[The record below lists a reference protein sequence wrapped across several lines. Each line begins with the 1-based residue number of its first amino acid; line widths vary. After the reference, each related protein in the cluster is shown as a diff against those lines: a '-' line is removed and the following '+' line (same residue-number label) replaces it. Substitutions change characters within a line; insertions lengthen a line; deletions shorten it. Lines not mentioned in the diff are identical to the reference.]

1 LIINKLSLNFVA
13 QTYYQFEQ
21 PFKSMNFS
29 TTNRIAFGL
38 LFTLTFTSPL
48 STSAQPN
55 YTANDRVVPYNGGFR
70 AGVNFDI
77 FRGFSDEDLANLAA
91 GNPKI
96 GATGIGAKAV
106 RPAFFEEF
114 AEVFGYDSRD
124 NAFKYYDT
132 LGLKDNTLIVGFP
145 SPEHQDTAFYCPS
158 VRSTVFKNLYEP
170 IWDNGANGT
179 PVNDNNYYALYIWRI
194 ANKFKKQVKFWEIW
208 NEPGLDFTGGKGWLN
223 KGAPGNWW
231 DNNPDPCD
239 YKLRAPIQ
247 TYVRMLRISYEI
259 IKTVDPNAYVVTSGL
274 GFPAFLDAI
283 LRNTDNPNNG
293 ERTPQYPLGGGA
305 YFDGIGYHAYPH
317 FDDALRV
324 YNVQRQAF
332 DYFRHSDAAGA
343 DMGRTKQL
351 FDKVLRD
358 YGYNGQRFPKKEYLI
373 TEANV
378 PRKEFGD
385 FAGSE
390 ALQRNWAAKAI
401 VSCLKN
407 DIRQLH
413 VFKIA
418 EETSFETA
426 TYSFDVM
433 GFYEHLNYNNKLRP
447 KLTQLGISYR
457 SASQILFGKGYDS
470 IQTRAMNLPTNVD
483 GIAVRDSNGVL
494 TYVLWAKTTV
504 DRSEVANATY
514 SFPSNFGYTEL
525 IKRDWAF
532 SQNQNLTPILAQNI
546 ILTATPIFLTEQKI
560 KVSKQIACVG
570 DPIQFEDVTPSLSR
584 TWTIQTGPNQTV
596 SETGKTFTRAF
607 FQSGDFRVLL
617 DSKDANGVIFSKQTL
632 LISVEKPAVVDFTA
646 TVQSPYV
653 LLKSLTTTNTDS
665 IFWTYSIDGTRDNL
679 PEFKKVFYQNGT
691 VNIKLT
697 AVNRCGSPSLIKTLT
712 IQTAVQTP
720 PASTAN
726 KGTPPYDAPFR
737 AGVNARFVEGWS
749 DEQIADIAAGNKETG
764 IEGVG
769 AKSFRTSLPEYFTK
783 FWGVDIRKKAYQHF
797 ENLDLRDLTLT
808 IGSPDSAH
816 RDPNFYCYQEQ
827 SHLFKNMYLDI
838 WNADKSAVNDAN
850 YFAKYVSDLV
860 KMYKK
865 QVKFWEINDT
875 PGWDVEGKN
884 GWKPRGWQH
893 NWWENQ
899 PDPCE
904 VGTQAPV
911 SHLVRMM
918 RIAYEVIKRED
929 STAFVV
935 YSGSGFTSYLDA
947 VLRTTDNPAE
957 GLSTGTPQYP
967 NGGGAYFD
975 AILYNVF
982 PHFDGS
988 LAAYDQ
994 SVGRVV
1000 YKRNTD
1006 AAAASITRQR
1016 DSIQSVL
1023 SNYGYDGR
1031 LFPKKRFL
1039 IGEINVPRKA
1049 FSGSMNF
1056 GSEEIQRNFIL
1067 KSYVTAAMNGIV
1079 QMNVKSVSEES
1090 TISAAED
1097 ASQVM
1102 GLYQKLT
1109 SPPPTRSLNVQ
1120 GVAFKTTSE
1129 ILFGLKFDSIRTR
1142 QMNISSPNVM
1152 GAAFKSPTGKYTYVL
1167 WATASGDL
1175 TENGSA
1181 TFNSPNSLSINNLY
1195 KREWTYTQDKRVTS
1209 ISSQNIALT
1218 TTPIFLSEN
1227 ALIETPPIAAFASDA
1242 RKACPALTVRFQDK
1256 STDGQNYLWRFV
1268 GGEPATSTDRTPTVI
1283 YRQSGK
1289 YDVVL
1294 EVSNAAGVHR
1304 NLKTQYVDV
1313 SAAPKASFDW
1323 KRDSLNPLSVK
1334 FTSTATESFTMIWDF
1349 GDGIQDF
1356 SLNPTHLFATKK
1368 IYQIRLIAVNDC
1380 GRDTIFKSI
1389 DLRTNGVND
1398 VGFTN
1403 FSAAPNPFSNQLTV
1417 EFSLNKNEL
1426 ISLKLYDL
1434 TGKLIENWVEN
1445 TFYTEG
1451 SFRRDFTTTRLQAGV
1466 YLLQVKV
1473 GASAFYRKIVKV
1485 D

>member
-1 LIINKLSLNFVA
+1 MNLSLHPTATIGILFL
-13 QTYYQFEQ
+13 
-21 PFKSMNFS
+21 SIL
-29 TTNRIAFGL
+29 TT
-38 LFTLTFTSPL
+38 PL
-48 STSAQPN
+48 SISAQPN
-55 YTANDRVVPYNGGFR
+55 YTANDRVTPYLGGFR

-77 FRGFSDEDLANLAA
+77 FRGFSDEDLATLAA
-91 GNPKI
+91 GNPKL

-114 AEVFGYDSRD
+114 AEVFGYNSRD

-145 SPEHQDTAFYCPS
+145 SPEHRDSTFYCPA
-158 VRSTVFKNLYEP
+158 VQSTVFKNLYEP

-179 PVNDNNYYALYIWRI
+179 PVNDNNYYALYIWKI

-223 KGAPGNWW
+223 RGAPGNWW
-231 DNNPDPCD
+231 DNDPEPCD

-247 TYVRMLRISYEI
+247 TYIRMLRISYEV

-283 LRNTDNPNNG
+283 LRNSDNPNKG
-293 ERTPQYPLGGGA
+293 LKTPQYPLGGGA

-324 YNVQRQAF
+324 YNIQRQAF

-343 DMGRTKQL
+343 DMGRTKEL
-351 FDKVLRD
+351 FDAVLRD
-358 YGYNGQRFPKKEYLI
+358 YGYNGQRFPKKQFLI

-390 ALQRNWAAKAI
+390 ALQRNWAAKAM

-407 DIRQLH
+407 NIHQLH

-418 EETSFETA
+418 EETTFETA

-447 KLTQLGISYR
+447 KLTQLGLSYR
-457 SASQILFGKGYDS
+457 TSSQILFGKGYDS
-470 IQTRAMNLPTNVD
+470 IQTRAMNLPSNVD
-483 GIAVRDSNGVL
+483 GIAVRDTNGVL

-504 DRSEVANATY
+504 DRSEIANATY

-525 IKRDWAF
+525 IKRDWMF
-532 SQNQNLTPILAQNI
+532 SENQIQTAVSAQNI
-546 ILTATPIFLTEQKI
+546 ILTATPIFLTEQKF
-560 KVSKQIACVG
+560 KVSKQFACVG
-570 DPIQFEDVTPSLSR
+570 NPIQFEDVTPSVSR
-584 TWTIQTGPNQTV
+584 TWTVETGQNQTAT
-596 SETGKTFTRAF
+596 ETSRTFARVF
-607 FQSGDFRVLL
+607 PQSGEFRVLL
-617 DSKDANGVIFSKQTL
+617 DSKDANGNIFSKQTL
-632 LISVEKPAVVDFTA
+632 LISVEKPAIVDFTA

-653 LLKSLTTTNTDS
+653 LLKSLATTNVDS
-665 IFWTYSIDGTRDNL
+665 LIWTYSDGTRDYL
-679 PEFKKVFYQNGT
+679 PEFRKVFYQNG
-691 VNIKLT
+691 NINITLT
-697 AVNRCGSPSLIKTLT
+697 AKNRCGIPSLTKTLA
-712 IQTAVQTP
+712 IKTAVQLP
-720 PASTAN
+720 PNSTAN
-726 KGTPPYDAPFR
+726 KVTPQYDAPFR
-737 AGVNARFVEGWS
+737 AGVNARFVEGWT

-769 AKSFRTSLPEYFTK
+769 AKAFRTSLPEYFTK

-827 SHLFKNMYLDI
+827 SQLFKNMYLDI
-838 WNADKSAVNDAN
+838 WNADKTAVNDSN
-850 YFAKYVSDLV
+850 YFAKYVFDLV
-860 KMYKK
+860 KTYKN

-884 GWKPRGWQH
+884 GWKPRNWQH

-904 VGTQAPV
+904 VGIQAPV

-918 RIAYEVIKRED
+918 RIAYEVIKSQD

-935 YSGSGFTSYLDA
+935 YSGSGFTSFLDA
-947 VLRTTDNPAE
+947 VCRTTDNPAE
-957 GLSTGTPQYP
+957 GLSTATPQYP
-967 NGGGAYFD
+967 LGGGAYFD

-1016 DSIQSVL
+1016 DSLQSVL
-1023 SNYGYDGR
+1023 ANYGYNGR
-1031 LFPKKRFL
+1031 QFPKKRFV

-1049 FSGSMNF
+1049 FGSSMNF

-1090 TISAAED
+1090 EWGTAED

-1102 GLYQKLT
+1102 GLYQKLS
-1109 SPPPTRSLNVQ
+1109 SPPPMRSLNVQ
-1120 GVAFKTTSE
+1120 GVAFKTASE

-1142 QMNISSPNVM
+1142 QLNITTPSVI
-1152 GAAFKSPTGKYTYVL
+1152 GAAFKSATGKYTYVL
-1167 WATASGDL
+1167 WATSTVDL
-1175 TENGSA
+1175 AEYGSA
-1181 TFNSPNSLSINNLY
+1181 TFSFPNSLAINNLT
-1195 KREWTYTQDKRVTS
+1195 KREWTWTQDKRVATV
-1209 ISSQNIALT
+1209 SSQNIALT

-1227 ALIETPPIAAFASDA
+1227 TAIETPPIAAFGSDT
-1242 RKACPALTVRFQDK
+1242 RKACPALTVHFESK
-1256 STDGQNYLWRFV
+1256 STDAQNFIWRFD
-1268 GGEPATSTDRTPTVI
+1268 GGEPATSTERTPSVI
-1283 YRQSGK
+1283 YRRSGK
-1289 YDVVL
+1289 FDVVL
-1294 EVSNAAGVHR
+1294 EVSNATGTHR
-1304 NLKTQYVDV
+1304 NRKIEYVEL
-1313 SAAPKASFDW
+1313 SSAPKADFDW
-1323 KRDSLNPLSVK
+1323 KRDSSNPLSVR
-1334 FTSTATESFTMIWDF
+1334 FTNKATDSYTMIWDF
-1349 GDGIQDF
+1349 GDGGQDF
-1356 SLNPTHLFATKK
+1356 TLNPTHLFTVKK

-1380 GRDTIFKSI
+1380 GRDTIFKTL
-1389 DLRTNGVND
+1389 DLRTTAVND
-1398 VGFTN
+1398 VANYNFTA
-1403 FSAAPNPFSNQLTV
+1403 SPNPFSNQLNV
-1417 EFSLNKNEL
+1417 QFSLQKTEN
-1426 ISLKLYDL
+1426 ISLQLFDL
-1434 TGKLIENWVEN
+1434 TGKLVENWLEN
-1445 TFYTEG
+1445 VQNTEG
-1451 SFRRDFTTTRLQAGV
+1451 VFNQNFATTDLLSGV
-1466 YLLQVKV
+1466 YLLQVRIGNGV
-1473 GASAFYRKIVKV
+1473 FYKKIVKIN
-1485 D
+1485 

>member
-1 LIINKLSLNFVA
+1 MRNLLPIPTLV
-13 QTYYQFEQ
+13 
-21 PFKSMNFS
+21 
-29 TTNRIAFGL
+29 GL
-38 LFTLTFTSPL
+38 LTSILTYPPL
-48 STSAQPN
+48 SISAQPN

-77 FRGFSDEDLANLAA
+77 FRGFSDEDLATLAA
-91 GNPKI
+91 GNPKL

-145 SPEHQDTAFYCPS
+145 SPAHQDTTYYCPS

-170 IWDNGANGT
+170 IWDNGENGT

-247 TYVRMLRISYEI
+247 TYIRMLRISYEV

-293 ERTPQYPLGGGA
+293 AKTPQYPLGGGA

-317 FDDALRV
+317 FDDALRI
-324 YNVQRQAF
+324 YNNQRQAF

-343 DMGRTKQL
+343 DMGRTKEL

-358 YGYNGQRFPKKEYLI
+358 YGYNGQRFPKKQYLI

-390 ALQRNWAAKAI
+390 ALQRNWAAKAM

-407 DIRQLH
+407 NIHQLH

-433 GFYEHLNYNNKLRP
+433 GFYEHLNYNNKLHP
-447 KLTQLGISYR
+447 KLTQLGLAYR
-457 SASQILFGKGYDS
+457 SASQILFGNGYDS
-470 IQTRAMNLPTNVD
+470 IQTKALNLPPSVD

-504 DRSEVANATY
+504 DKSEVANATY
-514 SFPSNFGYTEL
+514 SFPSNFGYNEL

-532 SQNQNLTPILAQNI
+532 SENQNLTPIPAQNI
-546 ILTATPIFLTEQKI
+546 VLTATPIFLTEQKM
-560 KVSKQIACVG
+560 KVSKPYACTG
-570 DPIQFEDVTPSLSR
+570 ELIQFEDVTPSVSR
-584 TWTIQTGPNQTV
+584 TWTIQTGQNQTI
-596 SETGKTFTRAF
+596 SETAKTFSKAF
-607 FQSGDFRVLL
+607 PQSGEYRVLL
-617 DSKDANGVIFSKQTL
+617 DSKDANGAIFSKQAL
-632 LISVEKPAVVDFTA
+632 LISVEKRAIVDFTA
-646 TVQSPYV
+646 DIQSPYV

-665 IFWTYSIDGTRDNL
+665 IFWTFSDGTRDNL
-679 PEFKKVFYQNGT
+679 PEFKKVFYQNGNVT
-691 VNIKLT
+691 IKLT
-697 AVNRCGSPSLIKTLT
+697 GVNRCGSPSLTKTLT
-712 IQTAVQTP
+712 IKTAVQTP
-720 PASTAN
+720 PNLTAN
-726 KGTPPYDAPFR
+726 KTTPQYDAPFR

-783 FWGVDIRKKAYQHF
+783 FWGAEIRKKAFQHF
-797 ENLDLRDLTLT
+797 DNLDLRDLTLT

-816 RDPNFYCYQEQ
+816 RDPNFYCYSEQ
-827 SHLFKNMYLDI
+827 SQLFKNMYLDI
-838 WNADKSAVNDAN
+838 WNADKSAVNDSN
-850 YFAKYVSDLV
+850 YYARYVSDLV
-860 KMYKK
+860 KTYKN
-865 QVKFWEINDT
+865 QVKFWEIQDT

-904 VGTQAPV
+904 VGIQAPV

-935 YSGSGFTSYLDA
+935 YSGSGFTSFLDA
-947 VLRTTDNPAE
+947 VCRTTDNPAE
-957 GLSTGTPQYP
+957 GLSTSTPAYP
-967 NGGGAYFD
+967 LGGGAYFD
-975 AILYNVF
+975 AVLYNVF

-988 LAAYDQ
+988 LAGYDQ
-994 SVGRVV
+994 ALGRIV

-1006 AAAASITRQR
+1006 AAAASIVWQR
-1016 DSIQSVL
+1016 DSLQSVL
-1023 SNYGYDGR
+1023 KNYGYDGR
-1031 LFPKKRFL
+1031 QFPKKRFL

-1049 FSGSMNF
+1049 FGSSMSF

-1067 KSYVTAAMNGIV
+1067 KSYVIAAINGIV
-1079 QMNVKSVSEES
+1079 QMNVKSISEES
-1090 TISAAED
+1090 NISTAED

-1102 GLYQKLT
+1102 GLYQKLN
-1109 SPPPTRSLNVQ
+1109 SPPPMRSLNIQ
-1120 GVAFKTTSE
+1120 GVAFKTASE
-1129 ILFGLKFDSIRTR
+1129 ILYGLKFDSIRTR
-1142 QMNISSPNVM
+1142 QLNISTPSVN
-1152 GAAFKSPTGKYTYVL
+1152 GAAFKSATGKYTYVL
-1167 WATASGDL
+1167 WATTNVDL
-1175 TENGSA
+1175 AEYGSA
-1181 TFNSPNSLSINNLY
+1181 RFSFPTTLTINNLY
-1195 KREWTYTQDKRVTS
+1195 KREWTWTQDKKVAT
-1209 ISSQNIALT
+1209 ISSQNIELT

-1227 ALIETPPIAAFASDA
+1227 AVIEAPPIAVFTSDA
-1242 RKACPALTVRFQDK
+1242 RQACPTLTVKYDNK
-1256 STDGQNYLWRFV
+1256 STDAQNYIWRFD
-1268 GGEPATSTDRTPTVI
+1268 GGEPATSTERAPSVI
-1283 YRQSGK
+1283 YRRSGK
-1289 YDVVL
+1289 FDVVL
-1294 EVSNAAGVHR
+1294 EVSNATGVHKNR
-1304 NLKTQYVDV
+1304 KVEYIQL
-1313 SAAPKASFDW
+1313 SAVPKADFDW
-1323 KRDSLNPLSVK
+1323 QRDSSNPLSVR
-1334 FTSTATESFTMIWDF
+1334 FTSKASESFTMIWDF
-1349 GDGIQDF
+1349 GDGTQDF
-1356 SLNPTHLFATKK
+1356 SLNPTHLFPTKK
-1368 IYQIRLIAVNDC
+1368 IYQIRLIAINDC
-1380 GRDTIFKSI
+1380 GRDTIIRTI
-1389 DLRTNGVND
+1389 DLKTNGVND
-1398 VGFTN
+1398 LNVSD
-1403 FSAAPNPFSNQLTV
+1403 FSATPNPFSNELTIQ
-1417 EFSLNKNEL
+1417 FSLKKTER
-1426 ISLKLYDL
+1426 ISLQLYDL
-1434 TGKLIENWVEN
+1434 TGKLMENWLEN
-1445 TFYTEG
+1445 ELYTEG
-1451 SFRRDFTTTRLQAGV
+1451 SFRRNFSTNDLLSGV
-1466 YLLQVKV
+1466 YLLQVRV
-1473 GASAFYRKIVKV
+1473 GNSVFYRKVVKLN
-1485 D
+1485 

>member
-1 LIINKLSLNFVA
+1 MRNLLPIPVLV
-13 QTYYQFEQ
+13 
-21 PFKSMNFS
+21 
-29 TTNRIAFGL
+29 GL
-38 LFTLTFTSPL
+38 LTCILTFPSNSL
-48 STSAQPN
+48 SAQPN

-77 FRGFSDEDLANLAA
+77 FRGFSDEDLATLAA
-91 GNPKI
+91 GNPKL

-145 SPEHQDTAFYCPS
+145 SPTHQDTAYYCPS

-170 IWDNGANGT
+170 IWDNGENGT
-179 PVNDNNYYALYIWRI
+179 PINDNNYYALYIWRV

-247 TYVRMLRISYEI
+247 TYVRMLRISYEV
-259 IKTVDPNAYVVTSGL
+259 IKTVDANAYVVTSGL

-293 ERTPQYPLGGGA
+293 AKTPQYPLGGGA

-317 FDDALRV
+317 FDDALRI
-324 YNVQRQAF
+324 YNNQRQAF

-343 DMGRTKQL
+343 DMGRTKEL

-358 YGYNGQRFPKKEYLI
+358 YGYNGQRFPKKQYLI

-390 ALQRNWAAKAI
+390 ALQRNWAAKAM

-407 DIRQLH
+407 NIHQLH

-433 GFYEHLNYNNKLRP
+433 GFYEHLNYNNKLHP
-447 KLTQLGISYR
+447 KLTQLGLAYR

-470 IQTRAMNLPTNVD
+470 IQTRAMNLPPSVD
-483 GIAVRDSNGVL
+483 GIAIRDSNGVL

-504 DRSEVANATY
+504 DKSEIANATY

-532 SQNQNLTPILAQNI
+532 SENQNLIPISAQNI
-546 ILTATPIFLTEQKI
+546 ILTATPIFLTEQKM
-560 KVSKQIACVG
+560 KVSKPFACTG
-570 DPIQFEDVTPSLSR
+570 ELIQFEDVTPSVSR
-584 TWTIQTGPNQTV
+584 TWTIQTGQNQTIT
-596 SETGKTFTRAF
+596 ETAKTFSKAF
-607 FQSGDFRVLL
+607 SQSGEFRVLL
-617 DSKDANGVIFSKQTL
+617 DSKDANGAIFSKQAL
-632 LISVEKPAVVDFTA
+632 LISIEKPAIVDFTA
-646 TVQSPYV
+646 DIQSPYV

-665 IFWTYSIDGTRDNL
+665 IFWTFSDGTRDNL
-679 PEFKKVFYQNGT
+679 PEFKKVFYQNGNVT
-691 VNIKLT
+691 IKLT
-697 AVNRCGSPSLIKTLT
+697 GVNRCGSPSLTKTLL
-712 IQTAVQTP
+712 IKTAVQTP
-720 PASTAN
+720 PNSTAN
-726 KGTPPYDAPFR
+726 KTTPQYDTPFR
-737 AGVNARFVEGWS
+737 AGVNARFVEGWT

-764 IEGVG
+764 IEGIG

-783 FWGVDIRKKAYQHF
+783 FWGADIRKKAFQHF
-797 ENLDLRDLTLT
+797 DNLDLRDLTLT
-808 IGSPDSAH
+808 IGSPDSTH
-816 RDPNFYCYQEQ
+816 RDPNFYCYSEQ
-827 SHLFKNMYLDI
+827 SQLFKNMYLDI
-838 WNADKSAVNDAN
+838 WNADKSAVNDSN
-850 YFAKYVSDLV
+850 YYARYVSDLV
-860 KMYKK
+860 KTYKN
-865 QVKFWEINDT
+865 QVKFWEIHDT

-904 VGTQAPV
+904 VGIQAPV

-935 YSGSGFTSYLDA
+935 YSGSGFTSFLDA
-947 VLRTTDNPAE
+947 VCRTTDNPTE
-957 GLSTGTPQYP
+957 GFSTSTPQYP
-967 NGGGAYFD
+967 LGGGAYFD
-975 AILYNVF
+975 AVLYNVF

-988 LAAYDQ
+988 LSAYDQ
-994 SVGRVV
+994 ALGRIV

-1006 AAAASITRQR
+1006 AAAASIVRQR
-1016 DSIQSVL
+1016 DSLQAVL
-1023 SNYGYDGR
+1023 TNYGYNGR
-1031 LFPKKRFL
+1031 EFPKKRFL

-1049 FSGSMNF
+1049 FGSSMSF
-1056 GSEEIQRNFIL
+1056 GSEEVQRNFIL
-1067 KSYVTAAMNGIV
+1067 KSYVIAAMNGIV

-1090 TISAAED
+1090 NISTAED

-1102 GLYQKLT
+1102 GLYQKLN
-1109 SPPPTRSLNVQ
+1109 SPPPTRSLNIQ

-1129 ILFGLKFDSIRTR
+1129 ILYGLKFDSIRTK
-1142 QMNISSPNVM
+1142 QLNISTPSVN
-1152 GAAFKSPTGKYTYVL
+1152 GAAFKSATGKYTYVL
-1167 WATASGDL
+1167 WATANVDL
-1175 TENGSA
+1175 AEYGSA
-1181 TFNSPNSLSINNLY
+1181 LFSLPTSLAINNLY
-1195 KREWTYTQDKRVTS
+1195 KREWTWTQDKKVAT
-1209 ISSQNIALT
+1209 INSQNIELT

-1227 ALIETPPIAAFASDA
+1227 ATIEVPPIAVFTSDA
-1242 RKACPALTVRFQDK
+1242 RQACPTLTVKYDNK
-1256 STDGQNYLWRFV
+1256 STDAQNYIWRFD
-1268 GGEPATSTDRTPTVI
+1268 GGEPAISTERAPSVI
-1283 YRQSGK
+1283 YRKSGK
-1289 YDVVL
+1289 FDVVL
-1294 EVSNAAGVHR
+1294 EVSNATGVHKNR
-1304 NLKTQYVDV
+1304 KIEYIQL
-1313 SAAPKASFDW
+1313 SAIPKADFDW
-1323 KRDSLNPLSVK
+1323 KRDSSNPLSVR
-1334 FTSTATESFTMIWDF
+1334 FTSKTSESFTLIWDF
-1349 GDGIQDF
+1349 GDGTQDF

-1368 IYQIRLIAVNDC
+1368 IYQIRLIAINDC
-1380 GRDTIFKSI
+1380 GRDTIIRTI
-1389 DLRTNGVND
+1389 DLKTNGVND
-1398 VGFTN
+1398 VNFSD
-1403 FSAAPNPFSNQLTV
+1403 FSAAPNPFSNELTIQ
-1417 EFSLNKNEL
+1417 FSLQKTER
-1426 ISLKLYDL
+1426 ISLQLYDL
-1434 TGKLIENWVEN
+1434 TGKLMENWLEN
-1445 TFYTEG
+1445 ELYTEG
-1451 SFRRDFTTTRLQAGV
+1451 SFRRNFSTNDLLSGV
-1466 YLLQVKV
+1466 YLLQVRV
-1473 GASAFYRKIVKV
+1473 GNSVFYRKVVKLN
-1485 D
+1485 